1 LEKPLNRAELD
12 VLEVL
17 RQHHAQHGPVERTVL
32 SVEARGR
39 GLEFGRALARLI
51 TLGLAE
57 EFTRKP
63 FFLKRLFGAK
73 PVVLLRPTAAGFAEG
88 LSPQKDTAAEPE
100 DLAAPITDPVT
111 DPASSEA
118 PTPKARL
125 NDTAATAASTSAP
138 ASEPAPTVEPTAPT
152 EPALATVP
160 LEPALSPDAPLLF
173 PDANESV
180 STAPQPEQTVP
191 AKAAKA
197 PEPAP
202 EATQPK
208 PAAKPKPAKAKPRPK
223 PITAFTE
230 DLGGA
235 PLPLAAPALPASVD
249 PATLEG
255 LRESLSV
262 MGLDLTPAGEALAAH
277 RIAKGATPAEALSQ
291 VVLYAFAHA
300 VQQDLYSGGPV
311 ADLGLRDYA
320 TEVLREIAKL
330 CAAGELDEAAFDRD
344 KRQLWAVLDEGLDRE
359 ANVKIL
365 LCDPMGGSAP
375 PAVLPED
382 LRRSDD
388 E

>member
-1 LEKPLNRAELD
+1 MLEKPLNRAELD

-32 SVEARGR
+32 SVEVRGR

-88 LSPQKDTAAEPE
+88 LTPQKDTAAAPE

-125 NDTAATAASTSAP
+125 NDTVATAASTSAP
-138 ASEPAPTVEPTAPT
+138 ASEPAPTVEQTPNT
-152 EPALATVP
+152 EPAWATVP
-160 LEPALSPDAPLLF
+160 LEPVLSPDAKEL
-173 PDANESV
+173 A

-191 AKAAKA
+191 SKAAKA
-197 PEPAP
+197 LEPGP
-202 EATQPK
+202 EATPPK
-208 PAAKPKPAKAKPRPK
+208 PTAKPKPAKAKPRPK

-230 DLGGA
+230 DLGGS